1 MKFRVASGLFA
12 VALTMV
18 GGNCIAQ
25 EKKADTAPVKD
36 GILKPADLENKLLP
50 DKVFFRGQVA
60 SVQVRNSGGV
70 RYSDGFLVMAALVDN
85 SGYSS
90 GIKEKYQAYFISE
103 VTLQMGGQTLK
114 PGAYG
119 VGFLGNKFVVMDIAA
134 NDVLSVDS
142 AKDGELKRPVP
153 LQVVAMDGGKYLLYK
168 GRDYVEFSRG
178 K

>member
-1 MKFRVASGLFA
+1 MKFRAVMALLVAM
-12 VALTMV
+12 LTLA
-18 GGNCIAQ
+18 GGSCVAQ
-25 EKKADTAPVKD
+25 EKKADAPVME

-70 RYSDGFLVMAALVDN
+70 RYSDGFLVMATLVDN

-103 VTLQMGGQTLK
+103 VPLQMGGQMLK

-119 VGFLGNKFVVMDIAA
+119 VGFVGNKFVVMDIAA
-134 NDVLSVDS
+134 NDVFS
-142 AKDGELKRPVP
+142 ADAVKDGDLKRPMP
-153 LQVVAMDGGKYLLYK
+153 LQVVAMDGGKYRLYK

>member
-1 MKFRVASGLFA
+1 MKFRAATGLIA
-12 VALTMV
+12 VGLILGA
-18 GGNCIAQ
+18 NCVAQ
-25 EKKADTAPVKD
+25 EKKVDVAPVTE

-60 SVQVRNSGGV
+60 SVQCRNSGGV
-70 RYSDGFLVMAALVDN
+70 RYSDGFLVMATLVDN

-103 VTLQMGGQTLK
+103 VPLQMGGQTLK

-119 VGFLGNKFVVMDIAA
+119 VGFVGNKFVVMDIAA
-134 NDVLSVDS
+134 NDVFS
-142 AKDGELKRPVP
+142 ADAVKDGELKRPVP
-153 LQVVAMDGGKYLLYK
+153 LQVVAMDGGKYRLYK